1 MKKIHIKI
9 SKYYSDK
16 IKKYGA
22 VPQGL
27 DWNSNHSMLIRFEK
41 LSKILDLKKKL
52 SLTRIFH
59 DNRDPNTTR
68 QNTLYLV
75 QIQFGLFDGKM
86 KLVPYFLCDKCRSCC
101 NNFFCFRRQ

>member
-1 MKKIHIKI
+1 MKKINIKI

-22 VPQGL
+22 VPLGV

-52 SLTRIFH
+52 SLNDIGCGYGKFIE
-59 DNRDPNTTR
+59 
-68 QNTLYLV
+68 YLGNNINKIKGM
-75 QIQFGLFDGKM
+75 QILFESTYSSTYCV
-86 KLVPYFLCDKCRSCC
+86 L
-101 NNFFCFRRQ
+101 